1 MKKKLLIIIP
11 IVVILAAAA
20 AALVLLLPGE
30 QQEAEIEYYE
40 DAFGEY
46 FIKHLFPMGHYTT
59 CPHRLVYYST
69 GKDTHRQICAFSA
82 EDPWGCDFET
92 A

>member
-11 IVVILAAAA
+11 VVVILAAAA
-20 AALVLLLPGE
+20 TALLLLLPGE

-59 CPHRLVYYST
+59 CPHRLVST
-69 GKDTHRQICAFSA
+69 FRISSVCLSS
-82 EDPWGCDFET
+82 
-92 A
+92 